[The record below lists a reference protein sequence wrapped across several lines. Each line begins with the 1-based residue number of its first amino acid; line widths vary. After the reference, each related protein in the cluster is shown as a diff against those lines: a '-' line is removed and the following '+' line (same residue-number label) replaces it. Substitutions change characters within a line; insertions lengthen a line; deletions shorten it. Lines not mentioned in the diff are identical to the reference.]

1 MGRLDTSNTNSN
13 TNTGATS
20 TSTGTFTGIVLVR
33 QLVLLYIP
41 NKYIASTNTNN
52 NTLELKYYF

>member
-1 MGRLDTSNTNSN
+1 MGRLDTSNTNTN
-13 TNTGATS
+13 TNTNTSATS

-41 NKYIASTNTNN
+41 NKYIASTSTNI
-52 NTLELKYYF
+52 T